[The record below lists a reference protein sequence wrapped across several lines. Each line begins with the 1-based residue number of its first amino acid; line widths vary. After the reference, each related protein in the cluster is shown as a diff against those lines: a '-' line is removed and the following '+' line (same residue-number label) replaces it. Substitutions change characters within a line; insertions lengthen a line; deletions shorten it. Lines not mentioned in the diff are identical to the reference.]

1 MNELMQGSGG
11 MHDVALMTGLNEPD
25 RVKLTIWSFSA
36 LERPNGGM
44 FFVSRWI
51 PWAVCKHVG

>member
-1 MNELMQGSGG
+1 
-11 MHDVALMTGLNEPD
+11 MHDVALMTGLNEPNG
-25 RVKLTIWSFSA
+25 VKLMIWSFSA

-44 FFVSRWI
+44 FFMSRWI